1 MSQTHFDIVE
11 RFRWDQKGERERE
24 KESGVKKRS
33 LCRGALPGAD

>member
-24 KESGVKKRS
+24 RELCKKRS